1 MPRADRLVRSHLR
14 ERYLV
19 TLHDGTAFD
28 GLLMDADATTIVL
41 VDAQQVAP
49 NGDRLQVDGQIW
61 LPRSGVAY
69 MQRPKA

>member
-1 MPRADRLVRSHLR
+1 MARADRLIRSHFR

-19 TLHDGTAFD
+19 TLQDGTAFD
-28 GLLMDADATTIVL
+28 GLLLDADATTIVL
-41 VDAQQVAP
+41 ADAQQVAA

>member
-19 TLHDGTAFD
+19 TLNDGTAFD